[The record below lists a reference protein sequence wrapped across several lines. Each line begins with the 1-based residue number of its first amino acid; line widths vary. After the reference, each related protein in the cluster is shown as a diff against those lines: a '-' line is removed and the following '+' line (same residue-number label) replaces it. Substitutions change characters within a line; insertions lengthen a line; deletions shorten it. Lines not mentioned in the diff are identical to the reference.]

1 MAKSSTSQGRVSV
14 AFNKQRRTFRRWT
27 KKETAY
33 LRARYPYETAE
44 QIGATLNRTKEEVYN
59 KLKYEREYNKSNPYM
74 FKKKT
79 FPNRKKRSCYSL
91 NPQAPRGNVVPI
103 NASVSIEA
111 QPVQT
116 HIQFPTVEVT
126 PVIEESK
133 VETIPVVE
141 EAKTE
146 TPIME
151 EKVVEKTIESIPDV
165 KVEIPEVKEIVKK
178 ADRKFETNIMTAMIS
193 SLALIISFFSVI
205 IALIK

>member
-44 QIGATLNRTKEEVYN
+44 QIGATLNRTKEEVYS

-103 NASVSIEA
+103 NASVS
-111 QPVQT
+111 
-116 HIQFPTVEVT
+116 VEVT

-151 EKVVEKTIESIPDV
+151 EKVVEKTIESIPDI

-178 ADRKFETNIMTAMIS
+178 VDRKFETNIMAAMIS

>member
-14 AFNKQRRTFRRWT
+14 TFNKQRRTSRRWT

-79 FPNRKKRSCYSL
+79 FPNRKRRSCYSL
-91 NPQAPRGNVVPI
+91 NPQAPRSNVVPI
-103 NASVSIEA
+103 NASVSVEA
-111 QPVQT
+111 
-116 HIQFPTVEVT
+116 T
-126 PVIEESK
+126 PIIEESK
-133 VETIPVVE
+133 IETIPVVE

-178 ADRKFETNIMTAMIS
+178 VDRKFETNIMAAMIS